1 VTELAPFGSLKS
13 VLDRSANEKRALP
26 FAYLRHV
33 CSDAASGLR
42 FLHTSTIVHRDI
54 KPANLLVFSL
64 SSSETVVAKLTDFG
78 SARVAKGNLMTA
90 NKAGIMQMAS
100 NDRSGLEG
108 TPIYMAPELFAGS
121 ARPSEAT
128 DVHALGMTFYETTS
142 FVEPYTEIAFPW
154 DIAKAV
160 VAGKRPEW
168 PAERRVP
175 DWFAALVR
183 RMWAPDAATR
193 PVVQDVLLELD
204 AHDADADSDSDGD
217 KRSSVDDI
225 VRKLSLRERQRSEN
239 EDENDEEENDFE
251 SFQSE

>member
-1 VTELAPFGSLKS
+1 
-13 VLDRSANEKRALP
+13 
-26 FAYLRHV
+26 
-33 CSDAASGLR
+33 
-42 FLHTSTIVHRDI
+42 VHRDI

-108 TPIYMAPELFAGS
+108 TPIYMAPELFDGS
-121 ARPSEAT
+121 ARPNEAT

-142 FVEPYTEIAFPW
+142 FNKPYTEIAFPW

-225 VRKLSLRERQRSEN
+225 VRKLSLRERQHSEN